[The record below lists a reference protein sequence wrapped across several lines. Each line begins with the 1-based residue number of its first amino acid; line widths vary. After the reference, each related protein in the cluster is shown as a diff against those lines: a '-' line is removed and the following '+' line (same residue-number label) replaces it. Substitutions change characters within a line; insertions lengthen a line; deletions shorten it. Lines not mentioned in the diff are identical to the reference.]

1 MTTEAKVGAF
11 TLVGII
17 AFAAVAI
24 LLSGVHLGG
33 EKGYVLYAGFKQV
46 IGVTPQ
52 STVRLSGVPVGSVK
66 AIENDGNG
74 VTVTLAINE
83 ETKIPRGSRVSIG
96 SDGIM
101 GDKFI
106 NITPVK
112 DNGSYLVDGDFLIG
126 TEEAGMDT
134 LFAEATDLLR
144 EAKDMMKSLETIT
157 GNPDFQKNILL
168 MVVNIKDTT
177 AHLNGL
183 LAAME
188 ATVQQNQGNI
198 AGILSNLNSAMAGLN
213 STMQSTEAMMANLA
227 TVGADP
233 QTAENLRTTLH
244 NITEA
249 SGRIAHIAETM
260 DASIGDP
267 ETGKELK
274 ETIANARDISARAKK
289 SMETLDAL
297 EMNGRV
303 DVLYSGDE
311 HDWKTNFNVD
321 IGKEDSAF
329 LRVGADNIGDDT
341 EANVQVGKRRGSMVG
356 RAGLMQ
362 GDMGVGIDYY
372 PKDSLRISADYYDF
386 NDGKLRMQAA
396 YRLGGSDT
404 WLIGQMDSVND
415 SEKRATYFG
424 ISQSF

>member
-11 TLVGII
+11 TLVGIVL
-17 AFAAVAI
+17 FAAVAI
-24 LLSGVHLGG
+24 LLSGAHFGTG
-33 EKGYVLYAGFKQV
+33 KGYTLYASFKQV
-46 IGVTPQ
+46 VGVTPQ
-52 STVRLSGVPVGSVK
+52 STVRLSGVPIGSVK
-66 AIENDGNG
+66 SIENDGNG
-74 VTVTLAINE
+74 VTVTLAIKE
-83 ETKIPRGSRVSIG
+83 GTKIPRGSKVAIG
-96 SDGIM
+96 SDGVM

-106 NITPVK
+106 NITPTADK
-112 DNGSYLVDGDFLIG
+112 GSYLVDGDFLIG
-126 TEEAGMDT
+126 TETAGMDE
-134 LFAEATDLLR
+134 LFSEATDLLR
-144 EAKDMMKSLETIT
+144 EAKDMLKSLEGIT

-168 MVVNIKDTT
+168 MVVNVKDTT

-188 ATVQQNQGNI
+188 QTMQQNQGNI
-198 AGILSNLNSAMAGLN
+198 TGILTNLNSAMAGLN
-213 STMQSTEAMMANLA
+213 STMQSTEAMMANLS

-233 QTAENLRTTLH
+233 QTAENLRTTLQ

-249 SGRIAHIAETM
+249 SGRISHIAETL

-274 ETIANARDISARAKK
+274 ETIANARDISARAIK
-289 SMETLDAL
+289 SMDKLDEI
-297 EMNGRV
+297 EMRGSV
-303 DVLYSGDE
+303 DMLYSGGE

-321 IGKEDSAF
+321 IGKEGSAF

-341 EANVQVGKRRGSMVG
+341 EANVQVGKRRGSIVG

-362 GDMGVGIDYY
+362 GDMGVGVDYY
-372 PKDSLRISADYYDF
+372 PKDSFRVSADYYDF
-386 NDGKLRMQAA
+386 DDGKLRMQAA

-404 WLIGQMDSVND
+404 WIMGQMDNVND
-415 SEKRATYFG
+415 GEKRATYFG